1 MRRPHDHVAEEM
13 NELVNVLNV
22 STLHESKVGIFQ
34 DAVHYIRTKSAQSMY
49 LRKLLNDFQ
58 REIVDK
64 LAKPKEG

>member
-1 MRRPHDHVAEEM
+1 M
-13 NELVNVLNV
+13 NELVDVLNV
-22 STLHESKVGIFQ
+22 PTLHESKVGIFQ
-34 DAVHYIRTKSAQSMY
+34 DVVHYIRTNIARSMY